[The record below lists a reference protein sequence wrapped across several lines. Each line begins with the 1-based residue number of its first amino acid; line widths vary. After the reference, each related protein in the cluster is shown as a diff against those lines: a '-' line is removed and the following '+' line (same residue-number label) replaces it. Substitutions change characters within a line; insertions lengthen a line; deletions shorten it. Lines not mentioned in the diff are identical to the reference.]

1 VHRTLAVALKG
12 WVTGLPG
19 VWLSPDFDRTG
30 LAPAA
35 SCVLVVDDDK
45 NVRRLT
51 ARMLRAEGYKVLE
64 AESGPAALIVLENE
78 TVTLLVTD
86 IVMPEMHGL
95 ELADRAR
102 QLLPKLRVLLIT
114 GHALELTGQLGL
126 REGSLPVLLKPFS
139 KDQLSSKV
147 REALA
152 DERH

>member
-1 VHRTLAVALKG
+1 
-12 WVTGLPG
+12 
-19 VWLSPDFDRTG
+19 
-30 LAPAA
+30 
-35 SCVLVVDDDK
+35 
-45 NVRRLT
+45 
-51 ARMLRAEGYKVLE
+51 
-64 AESGPAALIVLENE
+64 
-78 TVTLLVTD
+78 VTLLVTD